1 MPGTNLLQDRVV
13 LVTGGGRGLGRS
25 HCLELAACGASLVV
39 NDVGARLDGETG
51 NSSPA
56 DEVVR
61 EIKALGAEAIA
72 DDTDVTDW
80 DGVATL
86 VARTVERFGRLDAVV
101 NNAGIIRD
109 GMITS
114 LSERDWDKVIAVH
127 LKGTFAVSKHACDH
141 WRAAAKAGHAVSGRI
156 INTTSGAGLF
166 GNVGQTP
173 YAAAKAGIAGLTM
186 ATSMDMARY
195 GVTCNAISP
204 VAATRMT
211 SGILA
216 ESTGGWSRFDP
227 ENAAPVVAWLAS
239 ESSGWLSGA
248 VLRVD
253 GNFVAR
259 INPWEIDAAAGARSA
274 SGERFEVS
282 ELDHAMRR
290 AYRVRPPGLSG

>member
-1 MPGTNLLQDRVV
+1 MPGTDLLEDRVV

-25 HCLELAACGASLVV
+25 HCLELAAHGASVIV
-39 NDVGARLDGETG
+39 NDVGAQLNGETG
-51 NSSPA
+51 DSSPA
-56 DEVVR
+56 EEVVR
-61 EIKALGAEAIA
+61 EIKALGVEAVA

-80 DGVATL
+80 DGVAAL

-141 WRAAAKAGHAVSGRI
+141 WRAAAKAGQTVSGRI

-186 ATSMDMARY
+186 ATGMDMARY

-239 ESSGWLSGA
+239 EASGWLSGA

-259 INPWEIDAAAGARSA
+259 INPWEIDTAAGARSA
-274 SGERFEVS
+274 SGERFDAT
-282 ELDHAMRR
+282 ELDTAMRR